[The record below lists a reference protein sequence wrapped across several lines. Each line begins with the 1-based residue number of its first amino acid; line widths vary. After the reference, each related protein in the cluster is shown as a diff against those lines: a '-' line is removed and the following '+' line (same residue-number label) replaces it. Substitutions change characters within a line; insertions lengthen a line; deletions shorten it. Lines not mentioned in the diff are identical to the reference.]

1 MEELEAIENNI
12 QEIDRLRKLLISE
25 IGETAF
31 YKITDDLRTVLVENK
46 IHRSPAVAKD
56 LFQLVLKVMF
66 FNHYLSL
73 SMDSTLK

>member
-1 MEELEAIENNI
+1 MIELESIENNI
-12 QEIDRLRKLLISE
+12 QEIDRLKKLLINE

-31 YKITDDLRTVLVENK
+31 YKITDDLRTILVENK

-73 SMDSTLK
+73 PIDSTLK